1 MALKFILRSLE
12 GLSDDVKKLYVKKG
26 EEYRLDVDDLPE
38 DPKLAEFRDNNRKL
52 NKELAEAKEELKK
65 FEGVDPAR
73 YKEFEDTARKVKEG
87 ELIKAGKID
96 ELLNSK
102 LEPIKKDF
110 ETKLSASE
118 KKNHD
123 LSSQLEVLQI
133 DNRLTEIGAKKG
145 LRPTAIQDMLG
156 RGRSV
161 FKLKDGK
168 VVALD
173 EDGAQRRTKSGDPLT
188 MEAWFD
194 EDLTPNAPHLF
205 QSSSGGGANGDGH
218 KGNGKTIARAEF
230 NKLHPAEQAAA
241 GLKAAKG
248 ELTIVD

>member
-1 MALKFILRSLE
+1 MALKAILKSVE
-12 GLSDDVKKLYVKKG
+12 GLSEELKKLYVKKG
-26 EEYRLDVDDLPE
+26 DEYRLDVEDLPE

-52 NKELAEAKEELKK
+52 NKELSDAKEELKK
-65 FEGVDPAR
+65 FDGIDATK
-73 YKEFEDTARKVKEG
+73 YKEYESTQQKLKDG

-102 LEPIKKDF
+102 IEPIKKEF
-110 ETKLSASE
+110 QSKLEESE
-118 KKNHD
+118 KKNAT
-123 LSSQLEVLQI
+123 LASQLEVLQV
-133 DNRLTEIGAKKG
+133 DNKLTEIGTKKG

-173 EDGAQRRTKSGDPLT
+173 QDGAQRRAKSGDPLS

-205 QSSSGGGANGDGH
+205 QSSNGGGANGNNGH
-218 KGNGKTIARAEF
+218 NGNSKTMSRAEF
-230 NKLHPAEQAAA
+230 DKLPPLAQREFITTT
-241 GLKAAKG
+241 KG
-248 ELTIVD
+248 TVTD